1 MKLNGKLQTNL
12 LETQAKLNSIQ
23 EEYKIQL
30 ENQIQKSQK
39 LEENLKNKEA
49 YWKEIETCFTN
60 YKKK

>member
-1 MKLNGKLQTNL
+1 MQTR
-12 LETQAKLNSIQ
+12 LNSIE

-30 ENQIQKSQK
+30 ENQKEKIQK

-49 YWKEIETCFTN
+49 YWKEIETSFIN